1 MNPKKTTRA
10 DDSAE
15 AKAVK
20 DFASETST
28 EEILKQK
35 KEEAKAKK
43 AAEKEEKKAAKEER
57 KKAPQKVRERKQQR
71 KNPLKIHS
79 KAWRAASEKIEKDR
93 LYPLSEAVRLV
104 KETSTVKFDASVEI
118 HTRLGINPK
127 KSDQI
132 VRATV
137 SLPNGTGKKL
147 RVVAFVNEGKA
158 AAAKKAGAVEAG
170 EESLIG
176 KIGKGWL
183 DFDVAVAT
191 PEMMKKLGKI
201 AKTLG
206 QKGLMP
212 NPKAGTV
219 VEDVAS
225 AIAEIQKGKVEF
237 RADSFGILH
246 NIVGKVSFDAEKLEE
261 NIKSYLKAVRE
272 SKPKVVKS
280 NFVKGISLASSMG
293 PGVRVDLKSVL

>member
-1 MNPKKTTRA
+1 MNPKK
-10 DDSAE
+10 DSAKAEKNETVSEISE
-15 AKAVK
+15 A
-20 DFASETST
+20 DL
-28 EEILKQK
+28 LKQK

-43 AAEKEEKKAAKEER
+43 SAGKEEKKIAKEER
-57 KKAPQKVRERKQQR
+57 KKAPQKVKEQKQQR
-71 KNPLKIHS
+71 KNPLKVHS
-79 KAWRAASEKIEKDR
+79 KAWRAASEKIGKEK

-132 VRATV
+132 VRASV

-147 RVVAFVNEGKA
+147 RVVAFVSEGKA

-170 EESLIG
+170 EENLIE

-219 VEDVAS
+219 VENVET

-261 NIKSYLKAVRE
+261 NIKSYLKAVADT
-272 SKPKVVKS
+272 KPKAVKS
-280 NFVKGISLASSMG
+280 NFMKSISLASSMG
-293 PGVRVDLKSVL
+293 PGVKVDLKSIL